1 MTNNVYNCQKTR
13 ENNFLNRRG
22 YTFYTEHSLYYKKLI
37 IIRLRKIISVK
48 IIEGFVIK
56 MRLVKLFDLL
66 NNYYVF

>member
-1 MTNNVYNCQKTR
+1 M
-13 ENNFLNRRG
+13 
-22 YTFYTEHSLYYKKLI
+22 YYKKLI
-37 IIRLRKIISVK
+37 IIRLRKIIRIK

>member
-1 MTNNVYNCQKTR
+1 MTNDVYNCQKTR

-22 YTFYTEHSLYYKKLI
+22 YKFYTEHSLYYKKLI
-37 IIRLRKIISVK
+37 IISVK

-66 NNYYVF
+66 YNYYVF

>member
-22 YTFYTEHSLYYKKLI
+22 YKFYTEHSLYYKKLI
-37 IIRLRKIISVK
+37 IISVK